1 MLTYDD
7 AEAPAIE
14 AVAEHTVDCGRGSP
28 AAAPSRGDQMT
39 TTRAG
44 NGSVEPAMRLDEL
57 VAVAASIEA
66 RRHPGRVMGAL
77 QGPTGQRAV
86 LGVGHEWLPD
96 GPVPTSDTLFEI
108 GSITRVFTGLLL
120 AIAVVRNEVTL
131 DTPVNALL
139 PGRVAVPSRDGVQIT
154 LEHLATHRSGLPPHR
169 SGCSPRVGPSSFR
182 ERIRTRSGRPNECS
196 RRSRRPGCDALQA
209 AAASSTPTWEPAC
222 SDSPSWPRPARAATA
237 SSSEA
242 RRLSRCRIC
251 AGSIRS
257 SLAWARRAYR
267 PLDYGGDA

>member
-1 MLTYDD
+1 VLVTTHDAETGTMLTYDD

-108 GSITRVFTGLLL
+108 ESITRVFTGLLL

-139 PGRVAVPSRDGVQIT
+139 PGRDAVPSRDGVQIT
-154 LEHLATHRSGLPPHR
+154 LEHLATHRSGLPP
-169 SGCSPRVGPSSFR
+169 SPVGLLTEGRAVLVQGTNPYQ
-182 ERIRTRSGRPNECS
+182 EWTPEGVLEALAATRLRRAPGSGRIVYSNL
-196 RRSRRPGCDALQA
+196 GAGLLGLALVA
-209 AAASSTPTWEPAC
+209 AAG
-222 SDSPSWPRPARAATA
+222 
-237 SSSEA
+237 
-242 RRLSRCRIC
+242 
-251 AGSIRS
+251 AGSYGELVRS
-257 SLAWARRAYR
+257 TAAVQVWNLRRIH
-267 PLDYGGDA
+267 P